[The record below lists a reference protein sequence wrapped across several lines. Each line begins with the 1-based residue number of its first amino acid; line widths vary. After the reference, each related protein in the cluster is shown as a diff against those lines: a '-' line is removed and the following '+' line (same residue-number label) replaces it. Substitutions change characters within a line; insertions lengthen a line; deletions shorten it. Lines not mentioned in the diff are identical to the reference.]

1 MIYCMNVEK
10 KMTFINFFPFI
21 QLIRGFVLQNIY
33 LCTPI
38 SKKIHSMIRNLFH
51 CSGNN
56 RRATDK
62 VTILFG
68 IIIFF
73 KFLLFDF
80 IWSIPTTFASFSTIE
95 FYATKIIVT
104 LILLVPFK
112 FFRLWK
118 TEIFIMLLLDML
130 LIANLMYFRTYY
142 TAIPLASYGL
152 SGNLADFTGSVFDSF
167 RWYDIFFPIST
178 IAAIPLYM
186 HYKRTSKNT
195 SYIFYEGTLAF
206 CILLFALTTLTKGG
220 FREAYNTVR
229 QKAYLCASTT
239 SMYTVFG
246 NLCYDLISQKQ
257 QATPEIQQEIE
268 SWLNKHPEYH
278 PLGNNIGV
286 RNNCIIILAES
297 LESWVLEKEVEG
309 QEITPYLNKLLQ
321 DSTTLYAPHML
332 TQVKGG
338 RSIDAQLLL
347 CAGMLPINSGTYSS
361 QYADHTYGTLQ
372 KAMHQKKNSRNYLLT
387 IDKVSTWNQGVIAYS
402 FGTDTIIAYHDF
414 ELTEAFGTH
423 KRTGDGSF
431 LAQCREKIEN
441 GEIWKKGENAYM
453 QLVTYSG
460 HAPFKLPEELKEI
473 FFSPAIPQKMN
484 DYMTTARYTDKAIGK
499 FVEFLKTL
507 PQYDETLIVIT
518 GDHEGLAAY
527 RQELCEAPGGK
538 GIVSDKT
545 FTPFIVVNSPVGMRY
560 DKVMGQIDMYPT
572 LLNLLQLDDYY
583 WKGLG
588 QSILDPQKKGFA
600 ISPQNEPEGENATPE
615 EVSFAQKAYDISDLM
630 IRFDYLSKYAQ

>member
-1 MIYCMNVEK
+1 M
-10 KMTFINFFPFI
+10 
-21 QLIRGFVLQNIY
+21 R
-33 LCTPI
+33 
-38 SKKIHSMIRNLFH
+38 RNLFH
-51 CSGNN
+51 CSNSQQG
-56 RRATDK
+56 ATDK
-62 VTILFG
+62 VTLLFG
-68 IIIFF
+68 ITIFF

-95 FYATKIIVT
+95 FYATKIIAT
-104 LILLVPFK
+104 LVLLVPYK

-118 TEIFIMLLLDML
+118 TEIVIMLLLDIL
-130 LIANLMYFRTYY
+130 LIVNLMYFRTYY
-142 TAIPLASYGL
+142 TAIPLNSYGL
-152 SGNLADFTGSVFDSF
+152 SGNLADFTGSVYDSF
-167 RWYDIFFPIST
+167 RWYDIFFPLST
-178 IAAIPLYM
+178 IASIPLYW
-186 HYKRTSKNT
+186 HYKRNTAGRT
-195 SYIFYEGTLAF
+195 SYKYYGGALGIG
-206 CILLFALTTLTKGG
+206 ILLFTITTLAKGG
-220 FREAYNTVR
+220 FKEAYNTVR

-246 NLCYDLISQKQ
+246 SLCYDLINQKQ
-257 QATPEIQQEIE
+257 EATPQIQQEIKE
-268 SWLNKHPEYH
+268 WLSQKPGHH
-278 PLGNNIGV
+278 PLAGRIGI
-286 RNNCIIILAES
+286 RNNCIVILAES
-297 LESWVLEKEVEG
+297 LESWVLEREVER

-321 DSTTLYAPHML
+321 DSTTLYAPHVL

-361 QYADHTYGTLQ
+361 QYPDHTYGTLQ
-372 KAMHQKKNSRNYLLT
+372 KAMHQQKNSRNYLLT

-431 LAQCREKIEN
+431 LAQCRQKIEK
-441 GEIWKKGENAYM
+441 GEIWKKGENVYM

-473 FFSPAIPQKMN
+473 HFSPAIPQKMN

-499 FVEFLKTL
+499 FVEYLKTL

-518 GDHEGLAAY
+518 GDHEGLATY
-527 RQELCEAPGGK
+527 REELCNAPGGK

-545 FTPFIVVNSPVGMRY
+545 FTPFIIVNSPVGMRY
-560 DKVMGQIDMYPT
+560 DKVMGQIDMFPT

-583 WKGLG
+583 WSGLG
-588 QSILDPQKKGFA
+588 QSILDPCKKGFA
-600 ISPQNEPEGENATPE
+600 ISPQMEVVGEEPTPAE
-615 EVSFAQKAYDISDLM
+615 AEFAKKAYDISDQM
-630 IRFDYLSKYAQ
+630 IHFDYLCSKAKIGGTSK

>member
-1 MIYCMNVEK
+1 
-10 KMTFINFFPFI
+10 
-21 QLIRGFVLQNIY
+21 
-33 LCTPI
+33 
-38 SKKIHSMIRNLFH
+38 MIRNLFH
-51 CSGNN
+51 CSGNHQ
-56 RRATDK
+56 RATDK

-104 LILLVPFK
+104 LILLVPYK

-118 TEIFIMLLLDML
+118 TEVIIMLLLDML
-130 LIANLMYFRTYY
+130 LVVNLMYFRTYY
-142 TAIPLASYGL
+142 TAIPLDSYGL

-178 IAAIPLYM
+178 ILSIPLYQ
-186 HYKRTSKNT
+186 HYKRTSKHT
-195 SYIFYEGTLAF
+195 SYAFYEGVLGF
-206 CILLFALTTLTKGG
+206 CILVFALVTLTKGG
-220 FREAYNTVR
+220 FREAYDTVR

-246 NLCYDLISQKQ
+246 NLGYDLISQKQ
-257 QATPEIQQEIE
+257 EATPEIEQEIE
-268 SWLNKHPEYH
+268 SWLNKHPEH
-278 PLGNNIGV
+278 RPLAGRIGV
-286 RNNCIIILAES
+286 RNNCIVILAES
-297 LESWVLEKEVEG
+297 LESWVLEREVEG

-361 QYADHTYGTLQ
+361 LYADHTYGTLQ

-431 LAQCREKIEN
+431 LAQCRQKIEN
-441 GEIWKKGENAYM
+441 GEIWKNGENAYM

-473 FFSPAIPQKMN
+473 FFSDTIPEKMN

-499 FVEFLKTL
+499 FVEYLKTL

-518 GDHEGLAAY
+518 GDHEGLANY
-527 RQELCEAPGGK
+527 RHELCEAPGGK
-538 GIVSDKT
+538 GVVSDKT

-588 QSILDPQKKGFA
+588 QSILDPRKKGFA
-600 ISPQNEPEGENATPE
+600 ISPLNEPEGEDATPE
-615 EVSFAQKAYDISDLM
+615 EIAFAQKGYDISDLM
-630 IRFDYLSKYAQ
+630 IRFDYLGKYAEKAQKAGQ